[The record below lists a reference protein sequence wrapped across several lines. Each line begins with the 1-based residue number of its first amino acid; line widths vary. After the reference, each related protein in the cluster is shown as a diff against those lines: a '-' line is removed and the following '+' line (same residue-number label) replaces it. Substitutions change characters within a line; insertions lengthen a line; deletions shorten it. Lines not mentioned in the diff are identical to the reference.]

1 MDALHIYPQW
11 WVVRKQSLKPAT
23 SSRCIRLAGSIEVE
37 LWSFDEVLKL
47 LGALEIIGGILLVAI
62 WMTPRL
68 FQINHFR
75 CLALHATHGLATHNS
90 EIRNGLTATTSLVL
104 HINHPW

>member
-1 MDALHIYPQW
+1 MENNTDRGMDALHIYPQW

-47 LGALEIIGGILLVAI
+47 LDVPAIIGGILLVAI

-68 FQINHFR
+68 FQTNHVR
-75 CLALHATHGLATHNS
+75 
-90 EIRNGLTATTSLVL
+90 
-104 HINHPW
+104 